1 MEIVIFFLFVAA
13 CALALLWASR
23 KTDAETDLARRKRKH
38 RNESRA
44 KKLTA
49 ASETLMST
57 KEEAWN
63 TRRHHATMGVQR
75 VNRFAPKSE
84 SGGVPEYDGYSRR
97 DRHHVRDRNAR
108 VREDSETEKHFTMTA
123 IHYRTDEDEET
134 PAKTAS

>member
-1 MEIVIFFLFVAA
+1 MEIVIFFMFVAA

-23 KTDAETDLARRKRKH
+23 RTNTETDLARRKRAH
-38 RNESRA
+38 RNRA
-44 KKLTA
+44 RAEKLTA
-49 ASETLMST
+49 ASEALMSS
-57 KEEAWN
+57 KDEAWH
-63 TRRHHATMGVQR
+63 TRRHHASMGVQR

-108 VREDSETEKHFTMTA
+108 VREDAETEKQFTMTA

-134 PAKTAS
+134 PVKTAS